1 MTGKKIIGLQW
12 LRAIA
17 ALLVLIAHNH
27 DVMYQYNMQIYDGW
41 IGGIGVDIFFI
52 ISGYV
57 MFSLMAGK
65 PRGLTT
71 AYDFAARRIGRII
84 PIYWLMIAAV
94 IFAWSMTGA
103 DMFSDLNDRSGIRRI
118 VLNLF
123 FIDKKPIVT
132 VGWTLSYEMLFYALS
147 TIALAFFRHGYTRL
161 VFIAAVLFLCF
172 IFRTVFNHPGFIP
185 GKPVALEFVA
195 GGLIWALL
203 SRKAVKISP
212 LVGVVTA
219 MAGCVGIA
227 MLYGNH
233 ALNHGDMGWFASA
246 TLIVLGVLIAEP
258 YFASLRWQRP
268 ADLGD
273 ASYFLYLIHI
283 YVVILVNY
291 LVFGVVGAH
300 SSIAAMAV
308 TFTCIVVASEIAL
321 YGYWYLERPLTRAVT
336 RILVALP
343 YGRSSANGEVNKE
356 FRFTRRPAE

>member
-1 MTGKKIIGLQW
+1 MTSKKIIGLQW

-17 ALLVLIAHNH
+17 ALLVLMAHNH
-27 DVMYQYNMQIYDGW
+27 DVMYQYGVQIYDGW
-41 IGGIGVDIFFI
+41 VGGIGVDIFFI

-57 MFSLMAGK
+57 MFSLMSGK

-71 AYDFAARRIGRII
+71 AYDFAARRVGRII
-84 PIYWLMIAAV
+84 PIYWLMIVAV
-94 IFAWSMTGA
+94 IFVWSMTGA
-103 DMFSDLNDRSGIRRI
+103 DMFSDLNDRSGIRRF

-147 TIALAFFRHGYTRL
+147 TMALAFFRRGYSRL
-161 VFIAAVLFLCF
+161 VFIAAVLLLCF
-172 IFRTVFNHPGFIP
+172 LFRTLLNHPGFIP

-203 SRKAVKISP
+203 SRNNVRIPPIA
-212 LVGVVTA
+212 GVVT
-219 MAGCVGIA
+219 MLAGCVGLA

-233 ALNHGDMGWFASA
+233 ALNHGDAGWFASA

-268 ADLGD
+268 TDLGD

-291 LVFGVVGAH
+291 LVFGVMGARGT
-300 SSIAAMAV
+300 IAAVAV
-308 TFTCIVVASEIAL
+308 TFTCLVVASEIAL
-321 YGYWYLERPLTRAVT
+321 HGFRHLERPLTRTVT
-336 RILVALP
+336 RILVAMP
-343 YGRSSANGEVNKE
+343 YGRSRETGEVNKA
-356 FRFTRRPAE
+356 FRFTRRSAE